1 MLARRDH
8 ARAELQVRLAQ
19 RGFDAAEV
27 AAALDDL
34 ERRGFLSDAR
44 FAAGIVER
52 HCGQAARG
60 AIEGMLRRKGV
71 AAPARAEALA
81 GLAGRDEFDDALRL
95 WSKRFGRAPTDDRER
110 ARQFRFL
117 RARGYA
123 AETVAKVLRAAGTA
137 SDNGRED
144 RGRES

>member
-8 ARAELQVRLAQ
+8 ARAELEVRLAQ

-44 FAAGIVER
+44 FATGVVER
-52 HCGQAARG
+52 HCGQTGRR

-95 WSKRFGRAPTDDRER
+95 WSKRFGRAPADDRER

-117 RARGYA
+117 LARGYA
-123 AETVAKVLRAAGTA
+123 AETVAKVLRVAGTA

>member
-8 ARAELQVRLAQ
+8 ARAELEARLAQ

-44 FAAGIVER
+44 YAAGVVER
-52 HCGQAARG
+52 HGGQTGRR
-60 AIEGMLRRKGV
+60 AIEVMLRRKGV

-95 WSKRFGRAPTDDRER
+95 WSKRFGRVPTDDRER
-110 ARQFRFL
+110 APVPLPARTRL
-117 RARGYA
+117 RYGHYR
-123 AETVAKVLRAAGTA
+123 
-137 SDNGRED
+137 
-144 RGRES
+144 